1 MITLTV
7 KLFPVLAV
15 VCSVLACLFPS
26 VLTPLGF
33 LIVPLLGF
41 IMLGMGATLSV
52 KDFAASIRK
61 PKAVVIGFLLQFGIM
76 PAAAYLIA
84 LLLHL
89 PKDQMIGLVMVGSVA
104 GGTASNVI
112 AYLAGGDVALSI
124 TMTACSTIGGIF
136 LTPLL
141 SALYLGQTVDVP
153 VWEMFKSILLIVAFP
168 VGIGLVINRL
178 MRGKEAVLNKVCP
191 FVSVL
196 GIVFVIAIIVALNA
210 NAVKTSGWLILLAVV
225 LHNVIGMTL
234 GYFLAKLLR
243 CSHKEAVTI
252 SIETGMQ
259 NSGLAAAL
267 SKQFFG
273 ISCALPGAIFSVW
286 HNISGSI
293 FAAVMQNFL
302 KQKKGNSDGK

>member
-15 VCSVLACLFPS
+15 VCSVFACLFPS

-52 KDFAASIRK
+52 KDFAESIRK
-61 PKAVVIGFLLQFGIM
+61 PKAVIVGFVLQFGIM
-76 PAAAYLIA
+76 PLAAYVIA

-124 TMTACSTIGGIF
+124 TMTACSTVGGIF

-153 VWEMFKSILLIVAFP
+153 VWEMFKSILLIVALP
-168 VGIGLVINRL
+168 VAVGLLINRL
-178 MRGKEAVLNKVCP
+178 MRGKEVILNKVCP

-196 GIVFVIAIIVALNA
+196 GIVFVIAIIMALNA
-210 NAVKTSGWLILLAVV
+210 NAVKRSGWLILVAVI
-225 LHNVIGMTL
+225 LHNGIGMAL
-234 GYFLAKLLR
+234 GYFLSKLLH

-252 SIETGMQ
+252 AIETGMQ

-273 ISCALPGAIFSVW
+273 ISSALPGAIFSVW

-293 FAAVMQNFL
+293 FAASVRSIM
-302 KQKKGNSDGK
+302 KKFEEKKDDR